1 MKGSESLVLTWQTTL
16 SRFVAW
22 MNGLSI
28 FQIKVSNKY
37 TGADFDED
45 LRTVLR
51 RAGCKGEKICFI
63 MDESNVL
70 DSGFLERM
78 NTLLANAEVPG
89 LFEGDEYAALMTAC
103 KEGSQRDG
111 LMLDSP
117 EELYRW
123 FTQQVARNLHVVF
136 TMNPPADGLASRA
149 ATSPA
154 LFNRCVLDW
163 FGDWSDQALYQVALE
178 FTQTRDID
186 SATFVP
192 PASFPTAYKD
202 LNVPPTHREAVVNA
216 MVFVHQSMRVISKRL
231 AKRQDK
237 YNHITPRHYLDL

>member
-1 MKGSESLVLTWQTTL
+1 
-16 SRFVAW
+16 

-28 FQIKVSNKY
+28 YQIQVSNKY
-37 TGADFDED
+37 TGTDFDDD
-45 LRTVLR
+45 LRAVLR

-89 LFEGDEYAALMTAC
+89 LFEGDDHAALMTAC
-103 KEGSQRDG
+103 KEGSLRDG
-111 LMLDSP
+111 LVLDSH

-136 TMNPPADGLASRA
+136 TMNPPSSGLAFRA

-163 FGDWSDQALYQVALE
+163 FGDWGDQGLYQVGQE
-178 FTQTRDID
+178 FTQPLDLD
-186 SATFVP
+186 SATWSP
-192 PASFPTAYKD
+192 PAQIPLAYRALPT
-202 LNVPPTHREAVVNA
+202 PPTHRLAVVNA
-216 MVFVHQSMRVISKRL
+216 MVFVHQSMQRLSLKL
-231 AKRQDK
+231 AKRQGRHS
-237 YNHITPRHYLDL
+237 HITPRHFLDL